1 MCEHIV
7 NRMSD
12 VGVAN
17 LVTRQPSVST
27 APGRGGSKPP
37 AAAQPLDTFNE
48 PIGCVGFGRL
58 RASPTAWLLTFNEML
73 SGQSVHLR
81 KI

>member
-17 LVTRQPSVST
+17 LTTHQLSVST

-37 AAAQPLDTFNE
+37 AAAQPLN
-48 PIGCVGFGRL
+48 IHR
-58 RASPTAWLLTFNEML
+58 TAWLRELREAKSL
-73 SGQSVHLR
+73 PYSVAAN
-81 KI
+81 IQ